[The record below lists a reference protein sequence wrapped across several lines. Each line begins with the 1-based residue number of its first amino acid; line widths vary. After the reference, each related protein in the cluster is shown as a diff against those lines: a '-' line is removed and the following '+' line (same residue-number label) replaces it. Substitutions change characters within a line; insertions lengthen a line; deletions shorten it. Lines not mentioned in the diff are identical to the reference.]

1 MASKQTL
8 VTVRVIA
15 KDGKFLGDDIGG
27 SLVTIRNVETGV
39 MLAQGYTKGGSGNT
53 TQIMETPRTRSQPI
67 PTDEASEFTARLE
80 IDEPA
85 FIEVTA
91 YGPIGGLQSPHK
103 VSATQWVMPGKN
115 MTRGDAFLLE
125 IPGLLVQVLEP
136 PTHLS
141 LSSLPANVTISANVM
156 MMCGCPIS
164 PGGVWNSEHFEIAAQ
179 IRKEGKIIDTVKLV
193 YAGSPSQFTGSWTVK
208 RKGYYEAIVYAF
220 QPATGNTGLGRVTFF
235 YMPD

>member
-39 MLAQGYTKGGSGNT
+39 M
-53 TQIMETPRTRSQPI
+53 
-67 PTDEASEFTARLE
+67 
-80 IDEPA
+80 
-85 FIEVTA
+85 
-91 YGPIGGLQSPHK
+91 
-103 VSATQWVMPGKN
+103 
-115 MTRGDAFLLE
+115 
-125 IPGLLVQVLEP
+125 LEP

-220 QPATGNTGLGRVTFF
+220 QPATG
-235 YMPD
+235 